1 MNPKNKLPPKPI
13 DLNKAFVLDKNKI
26 YNNPVLINNKTI
38 INLPNIINKKKS
50 NSSISITPILNNKR
64 LLLEDFEN
72 NVSNTKYLYHI
83 FLDYF
88 LSKEHWKCTQ
98 EIQKCRR

>member
-1 MNPKNKLPPKPI
+1 MNQNNKLPPKPI

-38 INLPNIINKKKS
+38 INLPNIINKNNVPKKS

-72 NVSNTKYLYHI
+72 NVSNT
-83 FLDYF
+83 
-88 LSKEHWKCTQ
+88 
-98 EIQKCRR
+98 

>member
-1 MNPKNKLPPKPI
+1 MNQNNKLPPKLI

-72 NVSNTKYLYHI
+72 NVSNT
-83 FLDYF
+83 
-88 LSKEHWKCTQ
+88 
-98 EIQKCRR
+98 